1 MTVEFELR
9 TPLTMSVGEA
19 FARSLSIDVHL
30 ASMARSRERAIGGIT
45 SGRIGLGE
53 EVTWRAWHFG
63 VPVTMT
69 SRITELEAP
78 HRFVD
83 EQVRGPFRSF
93 RHVHAF
99 ASDGDGTLMID
110 RVVLQA
116 PLGGVGRLAETVV
129 GPYVRRLIV
138 DRNAYLAVSA

>member
-1 MTVEFELR
+1 M
-9 TPLTMSVGEA
+9 P
-19 FARSLSIDVHL
+19 I
-30 ASMARSRERAIGGIT
+30 
-45 SGRIGLGE
+45 
-53 EVTWRAWHFG
+53 
-63 VPVTMT
+63 TMT

-93 RHVHAF
+93 RHVHEF

-110 RVVLQA
+110 RVVLRA
-116 PLGGVGRLAETVV
+116 PLGGIGRLAETVV

-138 DRNAYLAVSA
+138 ERNAYLAASA